1 MGRLCCLCR
10 DSVLKIFLPGFEADY
25 LSAAFPILQASDWNA
40 HLPGEGFLPQAEGLS
55 VVLNLPGLSVAQ
67 EAVIA
72 VQQVIYGNFKE
83 RCQLVRCGLVEC
95 VEIAGL

>member
-10 DSVLKIFLPGFEADY
+10 NSILEIFLPGFEADY
-25 LSAAFPILQASDWNA
+25 LSAALPILQTSDRDA
-40 HLPGEGFLPQAEGLS
+40 HLPSEWLLPQAEGLS

-72 VQQVIYGNFKE
+72 VQQIIYGNTKE
-83 RCQLVRCGLVEC
+83 RCKLVRNSFVKAIQNTGL
-95 VEIAGL
+95 